1 MCGRFTLSSDKKAI
15 EEAFPG
21 IVMSEPPNPRYN
33 IAPTQ
38 LVATIRNNGR
48 LTVECFHWGLIPH
61 WAKDKSIGHKMINAR
76 AESLSEKPSF
86 KEPFRKKRC
95 LILADGFYEWKKG
108 PSGKIPMYIRLRTG
122 RPFAFAG
129 LWDAW
134 LSGAEQIVSCTI
146 ITTSSNE
153 LVAPIHNR
161 MPVIITEGYSEW
173 LDMKERKPES
183 LQGLL
188 RPYPADEMEAYE
200 VSTKVN
206 DPKAEGVECVERYEV
221 KGLST

>member
-1 MCGRFTLSSDKKAI
+1 MCGRFTLSSDKNVI

-21 IVMSEPPNPRYN
+21 IVMSELAPRYN

-38 LVATIRNNGR
+38 LVAAICNDGKYA
-48 LTVECFHWGLIPH
+48 LTYLQWGLIPH
-61 WAKDKSIGHKMINAR
+61 WAKDKAIGHKMINAR
-76 AESLSEKPSF
+76 AESLAEKPSF
-86 KEPFRKKRC
+86 KEPYRKKRC

-108 PSGKIPMYIRLRTG
+108 PAGKIPMYFRLKTG

-129 LWDAW
+129 LWDSWQA
-134 LSGAEQIVSCTI
+134 GAEQIVSCTI

-153 LVAPIHNR
+153 LVAPIHDR
-161 MPVIITEGYSEW
+161 MPVIMTEGYSEW
-173 LDMKERKPES
+173 LDIKERKPES

-200 VSTKVN
+200 VSTRVN
-206 DPKAEGVECVERYEV
+206 DPKAEGPECIERSEV
-221 KGLST
+221 GGIPT